1 MKDFYSLLVDDEANF
16 TEDLYIRDI
25 MSVLP
30 PSPDDVCSTS
40 KFLMPYIK
48 HNSEDVINVREK
60 LITYIGKCLST
71 NYFNNIN
78 LNILQERKNVLEAFY
93 CNPGFYTVW
102 KRFACIDDDFR
113 EWCFIPNDYMFDR
126 MDISKCTCLND
137 VDDTI
142 KVFFKRIDRDNI
154 LNEILFLEK

>member
-1 MKDFYSLLVDDEANF
+1 MKDFYSLQANF

-60 LITYIGKCLST
+60 LIKYIGKCLST

-78 LNILQERKNVLEAFY
+78 LNILEERKNVLEAFY
-93 CNPGFYTVW
+93 GNPGFYTVW